1 MEAMTAEEMLSLLEP
16 ESSPAKKI
24 QSSQEET
31 KSETG
36 ADVEKSGVD
45 VDGSSK
51 LLLEDSSDEEDGAGT
66 ESHIRKGIEA
76 SNKEI
81 QDSINDDSDEEEI
94 SGQKKSKK
102 RAVLDDSSDS
112 EGETE
117 VKTKTRDFDNGTSS

>member
-1 MEAMTAEEMLSLLEP
+1 MVGDQAEFKGPTMEAMTAEEMLSLLEP

-36 ADVEKSGVD
+36 EKSGVE

-51 LLLEDSSDEEDGAGT
+51 LLLEDSSDEEDGVGT
-66 ESHIRKGIEA
+66 ESHIRKAIEA

-81 QDSINDDSDEEEI
+81 Q
-94 SGQKKSKK
+94 
-102 RAVLDDSSDS
+102 
-112 EGETE
+112 
-117 VKTKTRDFDNGTSS
+117 GTNATPLNM